1 MFNTQQR
8 DKLLELKKSLEVVL
22 SQFSI
27 SLFFFP
33 CVRFFIEYKYFLIVL
48 FAPTIIVMLIN
59 PPFSEKKRVC
69 FVSLPAFICF
79 YWHWQHTCGFRHE
92 KSGLSSARGF
102 FE

>member
-33 CVRFFIEYKYFLIVL
+33 CVRFL
-48 FAPTIIVMLIN
+48 
-59 PPFSEKKRVC
+59 
-69 FVSLPAFICF
+69 
-79 YWHWQHTCGFRHE
+79 
-92 KSGLSSARGF
+92 
-102 FE
+102 